1 MDSFILKLDPSFT
14 SNIIFFVF
22 MVYALLLLILIH
34 GKKSERKI
42 FFDDI
47 ISYRE
52 RVTIMEIG
60 RINRKS
66 PVKQDR
72 RVVSEKKDFSQSFN
86 QAKERKSEEQ
96 LNQMIEEI
104 HKKGNRLVI
113 TKTYGDVIAY
123 KKLIKEYLESI
134 LKFMYD
140 TKKDISFWQTQYFI
154 TIDTI
159 DQKLEEITKSLL
171 KGEGDN
177 LNIAASIDEIQGL
190 IVDIYR

>member
-1 MDSFILKLDPSFT
+1 
-14 SNIIFFVF
+14 
-22 MVYALLLLILIH
+22 
-34 GKKSERKI
+34 
-42 FFDDI
+42 
-47 ISYRE
+47 
-52 RVTIMEIG
+52 MEIS
-60 RINRKS
+60 RVNRKS

-72 RVVSEKKDFSQSFN
+72 RVASEKKDFSQSFN
-86 QAKERKSEEQ
+86 QARERKSEEQ

-104 HKKGNRLVI
+104 HKKGNRLVV

-154 TIDTI
+154 TVDTI
-159 DQKLEEITKSLL
+159 DQKLEELTKSLL
-171 KGEGDN
+171 MGEGDN

>member
-1 MDSFILKLDPSFT
+1 
-14 SNIIFFVF
+14 
-22 MVYALLLLILIH
+22 
-34 GKKSERKI
+34 
-42 FFDDI
+42 
-47 ISYRE
+47 
-52 RVTIMEIG
+52 MEIG
-60 RINRKS
+60 RINRKA
-66 PVKQDR
+66 PVKQDTK
-72 RVVSEKKDFSQSFN
+72 VISEKRDFSQSFN
-86 QAKERKSEEQ
+86 QARERKSEEQ
-96 LNQMIEEI
+96 LKEMIENI

-159 DQKLEEITKSLL
+159 DKKLEDLTKSLL
-171 KGEGDN
+171 NGEGEN
-177 LNIAASIDEIQGL
+177 LNIASSIDEIQGL

>member
-1 MDSFILKLDPSFT
+1 
-14 SNIIFFVF
+14 
-22 MVYALLLLILIH
+22 
-34 GKKSERKI
+34 
-42 FFDDI
+42 
-47 ISYRE
+47 
-52 RVTIMEIG
+52 MEIG
-60 RINRKS
+60 RINRKA
-66 PVKQDR
+66 PVKQDTK
-72 RVVSEKKDFSQSFN
+72 VISEKRDFSKSFN
-86 QAKERKSEEQ
+86 QARERKSEEQ
-96 LNQMIEEI
+96 LKEMIENI

-159 DQKLEEITKSLL
+159 DKKLEDLTKSLL
-171 KGEGDN
+171 NGEGEN
-177 LNIAASIDEIQGL
+177 LNIASSIDEIQGL

>member
-1 MDSFILKLDPSFT
+1 
-14 SNIIFFVF
+14 
-22 MVYALLLLILIH
+22 
-34 GKKSERKI
+34 
-42 FFDDI
+42 
-47 ISYRE
+47 
-52 RVTIMEIG
+52 MEIG

-72 RVVSEKKDFSQSFN
+72 RVVSEKKDFSQSLN